1 MIDAALSATAFW
13 SRFAVVALALLGAC
27 ATTACTDPPP
37 PPGTQRVTILGKRFH
52 LTVAADPGSREKGMG
67 GITEIPPDGGMIF
80 AFTASRPL
88 HFVMRDCPIP
98 IDVAFLSET
107 GTVLS
112 WHAMVPEEP
121 QREGE
126 DAMAYELR
134 LKRYGSGFP
143 ARFAVEV
150 AGGTLGELGLKIGDQ
165 IEFDVAGLKARAR

>member
-1 MIDAALSATAFW
+1 MIDAAPSRPALW
-13 SRFAVVALALLGAC
+13 SRIAVVAMALLGAC

-37 PPGTQRVTILGKRFH
+37 QGTERVTIHGKRFH
-52 LTVAADPGSREKGMG
+52 LTIAADPGSREKGLG
-67 GITEIPPDGGMIF
+67 GVTEIPPDGGMIF

-98 IDVAFLSET
+98 IDVAFLSEA
-107 GTVLS
+107 GTVLA
-112 WHAMVPEEP
+112 WHAMVPEAP
-121 QREGE
+121 QADGE
-126 DAMAYELR
+126 DALAYEMR